1 MRNIEHV
8 AVAVTFA
15 AACLFAACGGAA
27 AGVQPDDMSAEAHA
41 RHATTEEAA
50 ADRHEAEYDP
60 SAIET
65 REVGGAVAARN
76 EGGGAVRTVNPTAV
90 HQQEAATHH
99 DHAEQHA
106 AAAQALRAY
115 EAAECRA
122 FPAEARAAC
131 PLLSDVTGVT
141 DIAGGV
147 RITFAPGAPVDPLIA
162 RMRCHFA
169 YARTRAYEGMQS
181 CPLYIRGVDVRAGAG
196 HSIELFGADPA
207 IVQAIREEARMT
219 TNVTPR

>member
-1 MRNIEHV
+1 MRTIQDA
-8 AVAVTFA
+8 AVAVTLA
-15 AACLFAACGGAA
+15 AAFLFAGCGSTA
-27 AGVQPDDMSAEAHA
+27 AGVRPDDMSAEEHA
-41 RHATTEEAA
+41 RQARAEEAA
-50 ADRHEAEYDP
+50 ADRHEAQYDP
-60 SAIET
+60 AAVET
-65 REVGGAVAARN
+65 REATGGVAARN
-76 EGGGAVRTVNPTAV
+76 EGGGAVRSVNPTAV
-90 HQQEAATHH
+90 HREEAATHH
-99 DHAEQHA
+99 EHAEQHA

-122 FPAEARAAC
+122 FPPETRAAC

-147 RITFAPGAPVDPLIA
+147 RISFAPGAPLDALIA

-196 HSIELFGADPA
+196 NSIELFGADPA
-207 IVQAIREEARMT
+207 TVHAIREEARMT
-219 TNVTPR
+219 TTVTPR